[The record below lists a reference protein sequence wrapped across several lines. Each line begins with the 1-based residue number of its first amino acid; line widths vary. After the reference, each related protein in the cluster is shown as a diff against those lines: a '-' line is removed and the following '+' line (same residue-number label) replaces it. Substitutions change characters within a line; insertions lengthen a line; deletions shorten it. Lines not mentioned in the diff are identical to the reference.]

1 MIHFL
6 LLSLLVGQLR
16 SASTGS
22 VPLFSLAPEELMTEV
37 DDVLLG
43 DLVANMDQLIGN
55 TIEEE
60 EDLTDRADR
69 ADRAIANDFFNSKQH
84 LIKALPILD
93 QLKDVSVDESGN
105 QASCHPEGVLW
116 VP

>member
-6 LLSLLVGQLR
+6 LPLSLLVGQLS
-16 SASTGS
+16 SASRGS

-60 EDLTDRADR
+60 EDLTDR